1 MSVHVHVFVYIV
13 GVYINIYIYTHIH
26 VYFKFNTISEGGICD
41 RRLPL
46 LQHTM
51 LVPSRWTSLTS

>member
-1 MSVHVHVFVYIV
+1 MSVHVYVFVYIV

-26 VYFKFNTISEGGICD
+26 VYFKFNTISEGICD